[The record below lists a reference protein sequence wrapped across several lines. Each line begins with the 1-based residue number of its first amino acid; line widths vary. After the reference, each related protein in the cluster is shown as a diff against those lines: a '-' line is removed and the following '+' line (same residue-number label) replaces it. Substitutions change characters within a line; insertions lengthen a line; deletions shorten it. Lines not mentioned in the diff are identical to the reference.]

1 LAYSKLLLPEAPL
14 ESKLL
19 WNIIMNKNFTQ
30 FAFTDSVKNVQERYG
45 SRNAYARMETSGDQY
60 QLTEREAEFI
70 QSRDSF
76 YMATVGENG
85 WPYVQFR
92 GGPTGF
98 LKIIDDTTLGYADFR
113 GNRQYISTGN
123 LEVQNRAALI
133 LMDYANQRRLK
144 IWTEVTITEASDDP
158 QLLELLEMPD
168 YKARIERAVLLK
180 VQAFDWNCPQHI
192 TPRYTA
198 GEIEQMRDST

>member
-1 LAYSKLLLPEAPL
+1 
-14 ESKLL
+14 
-19 WNIIMNKNFTQ
+19 MNQNFTQ
-30 FAFTDSVKNVQERYG
+30 FAFTDSVKKVQEHYG
-45 SRNAYARMETSGDQY
+45 SREAYERMETSGDQFR
-60 QLTEREAEFI
+60 LTERESEFI

-92 GGPTGF
+92 GGPAGF

-123 LEVQNRAALI
+123 LQAENRAALI

-144 IWTEVTITEASDDP
+144 IWSKVTITEVGEDP
-158 QLLELLEMPD
+158 ELVKRLEMPG

-180 VQAFDWNCPQHI
+180 VQAYDWNCPQHI

-198 GEIEQMRDST
+198 TEFEQITGSVEL

>member
-1 LAYSKLLLPEAPL
+1 
-14 ESKLL
+14 
-19 WNIIMNKNFTQ
+19 MNQNFTQ
-30 FAFTDSVKNVQERYG
+30 FAFTDSVKKVQETYG

-60 QLTEREAEFI
+60 RLTERETEFI

-76 YMATVGENG
+76 YMETVGENG

-92 GGPTGF
+92 GGPVGF
-98 LKIIDDTTLGYADFR
+98 LRIVDDTTLGYADFR

-123 LEVQNRAALI
+123 LQTENRAALI

-144 IWTEVTITEASDDP
+144 IWTEVTITEADEDP
-158 QLLELLEMPD
+158 ALIKMLEMPD
-168 YKARIERAVLLK
+168 YKARVERAVLLK

-198 GEIEQMRDST
+198 DELKQTEGFASL